1 MGVIMQKFNKPSNF
15 INRELSWLRFNTR
28 VLSEAQNENNP
39 LLERLKFIAI
49 YGTNLDEFYMVRVAG
64 LKRLYAGGITE
75 SGADRLTPKE
85 QLEEIRSY
93 LKAEKTKL
101 EECYLNIKEELKKV
115 GLFIKTYE
123 ETTKE
128 QKKEL
133 QNYFLNHLYPIVVPI
148 AVDATH
154 PFPHLNNL
162 SYVLALKLQSLD
174 NPNEIK
180 FGMTRI
186 SRMLPGFVKL
196 GGDTYVQT
204 DSIVA
209 EFTHELFPGFKVLS
223 WSAFRV
229 TRNADME
236 IEEEEADDFM
246 ALMTEGLKSRRKG
259 EIIRLEIGKT
269 DDLELKK
276 FITQYIKVT
285 PEDIYECLAPMNS
298 SILWEVVSSKSFA
311 KYTFANYTSKI
322 LPPLDL
328 DANIFSILDTQD
340 ILTFQPYESFD
351 PVVNFI
357 QSAAKDP
364 DVFSIR
370 MTLYRVGKNSP
381 IVKSLIEAAE
391 NGKQVTALVELKA
404 RFDEENNLHWARALE
419 SAGAHVIYGVP
430 GLKVHAKIALV
441 IKNIGKE
448 LKEYVHLSTGN
459 YNPSTAK
466 IYTDISYMTSKREF
480 TQDATRFFHN
490 LSGFSHK
497 SKLDTLL
504 AAPLQIKP
512 KILELI
518 EGETKRGSEGR
529 IILKANSIVDTD
541 VILALYKAS
550 SAGVKIDLII
560 RGICCLRPNIKG
572 ISDNIRVIS
581 IVGKYLEH
589 ARIYYFKHAKPQIYF
604 ASADLMPRNLE
615 RRVEL
620 MTPIFDENLAD
631 KLFGIISLQS
641 QDNTKAHELLENG
654 EYQKLTPK
662 DKEAT
667 INSQKILEDHTNTTY
682 SSLKQ
687 EEAEVKAKKLA
698 RRMFKES

>member
-497 SKLDTLL
+497 SKLNTLL

-654 EYQKLTPK
+654 EYQKLIPK

>member
-1 MGVIMQKFNKPSNF
+1 MSIQLKESSNF

-28 VLSEAQNENNP
+28 VLSEAQNPNNP

-64 LKRLYAGGITE
+64 LKRLYAARITE

-85 QLEEIRSY
+85 QLEEIRGY
-93 LKAEKTKL
+93 LKKEKKL
-101 EECYLNIKEELKKV
+101 LETCYFEIKESLNKL
-115 GLFIKTYE
+115 GLCIKTYK
-123 ETTKE
+123 ETNKE
-128 QKKEL
+128 QQKQL
-133 QNYFLNHLYPIVVPI
+133 QDYFMNHLYPIVVPI

-186 SRMLPGFVKL
+186 SRMLPGFIKL
-196 GGDTYVQT
+196 GDTYVLT
-204 DSIVA
+204 DSVVA
-209 EFTHELFPGFKVLS
+209 EFTSELFPGFSVLS
-223 WSAFRV
+223 WTAFRV

-236 IEEEEADDFM
+236 IEEEEGDDFM

-259 EIIRLEIGKT
+259 EIIRLEIAKT
-269 DDLELKK
+269 KDEELKR
-276 FITQYIKVT
+276 FITNYIPVSS
-285 PEDIYECLAPMNS
+285 EDIYECELPMNS
-298 SILWEVVSSKSFA
+298 NILWEIVGNKNFA
-311 KYTFANYTSKI
+311 QLTFPNYTPKI
-322 LPPLDL
+322 LPPLDPN
-328 DANIFSILDTQD
+328 ANIFSILDTQD
-340 ILTFQPYESFD
+340 VLSFQPYESFD

-381 IVKSLIEAAE
+381 IVKALIEAAE

-404 RFDEENNLHWARALE
+404 RFDEENNLHWAKALE
-419 SAGAHVIYGVP
+419 GAGAHVIYGVP

-441 IKNIGKE
+441 IKSIGKE
-448 LKEYVHLSTGN
+448 LREYVHLSTGN
-459 YNPSTAK
+459 YNTSSAK
-466 IYTDISYMTSKREF
+466 IYTDISYMTSKKEF
-480 TQDATRFFHN
+480 TQDATKFFHN

-497 SKLDTLL
+497 SRLNTLL

-512 KILELI
+512 KIIELI
-518 EGETKRGSEGR
+518 ENEGKKGSEGR

-541 VILALYKAS
+541 VIVALYKAS
-550 SAGVKIDLII
+550 NAGVKIDLIV
-560 RGICCLRPNIKG
+560 RGICCLKPKVKG
-572 ISDNIRVIS
+572 VSENIRVIS

-620 MTPIFDENLAD
+620 MTPVFEEALAE
-631 KLFGIISLQS
+631 KLFGIIRLQS
-641 QDNTKAHELLENG
+641 EDNTNAHELQEDG
-654 EYQKLTPK
+654 EYKKLVSNGK
-662 DKEAT
+662 N
-667 INSQKILEDHTNTTY
+667 INSQKILEDYTNTTY
-682 SSLKQ
+682 TSLKR
-687 EEAEVKAKKLA
+687 EEEEIKAKRLA
-698 RRMFKES
+698 RRMFRES

>member
-1 MGVIMQKFNKPSNF
+1 MSAFNKSANF

-28 VLSEAQNENNP
+28 VLSEAQDTKNP

-64 LKRLYAGGITE
+64 LKRLYSARITE
-75 SGADRLTPKE
+75 SGPDRLTPQE
-85 QLEEIRSY
+85 QLEHIRNY
-93 LKAEKTKL
+93 LKLEKKRVEACYFEIKNEL
-101 EECYLNIKEELKKV
+101 EKQ
-115 GLFIKTYE
+115 GLFIKSYQE
-123 ETTKE
+123 GSADEKKQLE
-128 QKKEL
+128 Q
-133 QNYFLNHLYPIVVPI
+133 YFLNHLYPIVVPI

-162 SYVLALKLQSLD
+162 SYVLAIKLQNIE

-180 FGMTRI
+180 FGMARI
-186 SRMLPGFVKL
+186 SRMLPGFVRL
-196 GGDTYVQT
+196 GDTYFYT

-209 EFTHELFPGFKVLS
+209 EFTSELFPGFKALS
-223 WSAFRV
+223 STAFRV

-236 IEEEEADDFM
+236 IEEEEGDDFM

-269 DDLELKK
+269 DDLELKN
-276 FITQYIKVT
+276 FIMQYIKVT
-285 PEDIYECLAPMNS
+285 PEDVYESEIPTNS
-298 SILWEVVSSKSFA
+298 NILWEIVGNKNFA
-311 KYTFANYTSKI
+311 KLTFPNYTSKI
-322 LPPLDL
+322 LPPLDAN
-328 DANIFSILDTQD
+328 ANIFSVLDSQD
-340 ILTFQPYESFD
+340 ILSFQPYESFD

-381 IVKSLIEAAE
+381 IVKALIEAAE

-441 IKNIGKE
+441 IKSVGKE

-480 TQDATRFFHN
+480 TQDATKFFHN

-497 SKLDTLL
+497 SKLKSLL

-518 EGETKRGSEGR
+518 ENETKHKEEGR
-529 IILKANSIVDTD
+529 IILKANSVVDTD

-550 SAGVKIDLII
+550 AAGVKIDLIV
-560 RGICCLRPNIKG
+560 RGICCLRPGIKG
-572 ISDNIRVIS
+572 VSENIRVVS

-589 ARIYYFKHAKPQIYF
+589 ARIYYFKHAKTPIYF

-620 MTPIFDENLAD
+620 MTPIYEEELAN
-631 KLFGIISLQS
+631 KLFSIIKIQS
-641 QDNTKAHELLENG
+641 EDNTKAHELKSDG
-654 EYQKLTPK
+654 EYIKLK
-662 DKEAT
+662 ASDNENS
-667 INSQKILEDHTNTTY
+667 INSQKMLEEHTDTMY
-682 SSLKQ
+682 FSLKKD
-687 EEAEVKAKKLA
+687 ENLRAKKLA
-698 RRMFKES
+698 NRMFKES

>member
-1 MGVIMQKFNKPSNF
+1 MSQGSLNKAANF

-28 VLSEAQNENNP
+28 VLSEAQDISNP

-64 LKRLYAGGITE
+64 LKRLYATGIIE
-75 SGADRLTPKE
+75 SGPDRLTPKD
-85 QLEEIRSY
+85 QLEQIRAY
-93 LKAEKTKL
+93 LKTEKKL
-101 EECYLNIKEELKKV
+101 LEACYFEIKEELAKL
-115 GLFIKTYE
+115 GLFIKTYGQGNKE
-123 ETTKE
+123 EK
-128 QKKEL
+128 QEL
-133 QNYFLNHLYPIVVPI
+133 QQYFLNHLYPIVVPI

-162 SYVLALKLQSLD
+162 SYVLALKLQNLD
-174 NPNEIK
+174 NPSEIK

-186 SRMLPGFVKL
+186 SRMLPGFVQL
-196 GGDTYVQT
+196 GDTYFCT

-209 EFTHELFPGFKVLS
+209 EFTNELFPGFKVLS
-223 WSAFRV
+223 WTAFRV
-229 TRNADME
+229 TRNADIE
-236 IEEEEADDFM
+236 IEEEEGDDFM

-269 DDLELKK
+269 EDLELKK
-276 FITQYIKVT
+276 FIAQYIQVT
-285 PEDIYECLAPMNS
+285 PEDIYECEVPMNS
-298 SILWEVVSSKSFA
+298 NILWEIVGNKNFA
-311 KYTFANYTSKI
+311 KLTFPSYTSKI
-322 LPPLDL
+322 LPPLDSN
-328 DANIFSILDTQD
+328 ANIFSVLDTQD
-340 ILTFQPYESFD
+340 ILSLQPYESFD

-381 IVKSLIEAAE
+381 IVKALIEAAE

-441 IKNIGKE
+441 IKSIGNE
-448 LKEYVHLSTGN
+448 LHEYVHLSTGN

-466 IYTDISYMTSKREF
+466 IYTDISYMTSKRAF
-480 TQDATRFFHN
+480 TQDATKFFHN

-497 SKLDTLL
+497 SKLNILL

-512 KILELI
+512 KILALI
-518 EGETKRGSEGR
+518 ENEAKMGSEGR
-529 IILKANSIVDTD
+529 IILKANSVVDTD

-550 SAGVKIDLII
+550 NAGVKIDLIV
-560 RGICCLRPNIKG
+560 RGICCLRPGIKG
-572 ISDNIRVIS
+572 VSENIRVVS

-589 ARIYYFKHAKPQIYF
+589 ARIYYFKHAEVPIYF

-620 MTPIFDENLAD
+620 MTPIFDDELAN
-631 KLFGIISLQS
+631 KLFGVIKIQS
-641 QDNTKAHELLENG
+641 EDNAKAHELDSKG
-654 EYQKLTPK
+654 EYVKLAPK
-662 DKEAT
+662 DNEKL
-667 INSQKILEDHTNTTY
+667 INSQKILEEHTSALY

-687 EEAEVKAKKLA
+687 EKQAIKAKRLA
-698 RRMFKES
+698 GRMLKES

>member
-1 MGVIMQKFNKPSNF
+1 MSIQLKESSNF

-28 VLSEAQNENNP
+28 VLSEAQNPNNP

-64 LKRLYAGGITE
+64 LKRLYAARITE
-75 SGADRLTPKE
+75 SGADKLTPKE
-85 QLEEIRSY
+85 QLEEIRGY
-93 LKAEKTKL
+93 LKKEKKL
-101 EECYLNIKEELKKV
+101 LETCYFEIKESLNKL
-115 GLFIKTYE
+115 GLCIKTYK
-123 ETTKE
+123 ETNKE
-128 QKKEL
+128 QQKQL
-133 QNYFLNHLYPIVVPI
+133 QDYFMNHLYPIVVPI

-186 SRMLPGFVKL
+186 SRMLPGFIKL
-196 GGDTYVQT
+196 GDTYVLT
-204 DSIVA
+204 DSVVA
-209 EFTHELFPGFKVLS
+209 EFTSELFPGFSVLS
-223 WSAFRV
+223 WTAFRV

-236 IEEEEADDFM
+236 IEEEEGDDFM

-259 EIIRLEIGKT
+259 EIIRLEIAKT
-269 DDLELKK
+269 KDEELKR
-276 FITQYIKVT
+276 FITNYIPVSS
-285 PEDIYECLAPMNS
+285 EDIYECELPMNS
-298 SILWEVVSSKSFA
+298 NILWEIVGNKNFA
-311 KYTFANYTSKI
+311 QLTFPNYTPKI
-322 LPPLDL
+322 LPPLDPN
-328 DANIFSILDTQD
+328 ANIFSILDTQD
-340 ILTFQPYESFD
+340 VLSFQPYESFD

-381 IVKSLIEAAE
+381 IVKALIEAAE

-404 RFDEENNLHWARALE
+404 RFDEENNLHWAKALE
-419 SAGAHVIYGVP
+419 GAGAHVIYGVP

-441 IKNIGKE
+441 IKSIGKE
-448 LKEYVHLSTGN
+448 LREYVHLSTGN
-459 YNPSTAK
+459 YNTSSAK
-466 IYTDISYMTSKREF
+466 IYTDISYMTSKKEF
-480 TQDATRFFHN
+480 TQDATKFFHN

-497 SKLDTLL
+497 SRLNTLL

-512 KILELI
+512 KIIELI
-518 EGETKRGSEGR
+518 ENEAKKGSEGR

-541 VILALYKAS
+541 VIVALYKAS
-550 SAGVKIDLII
+550 NAGVKIDLIV
-560 RGICCLRPNIKG
+560 RGICCLKPKVKG
-572 ISDNIRVIS
+572 VSENIRVIS

-620 MTPIFDENLAD
+620 MTPVFEEALAE
-631 KLFGIISLQS
+631 KLFGIIRLQS
-641 QDNTKAHELLENG
+641 EDNTNAHELQEDG
-654 EYQKLTPK
+654 EYKKLVSNGK
-662 DKEAT
+662 N
-667 INSQKILEDHTNTTY
+667 INSQKILEDYTNTTY
-682 SSLKQ
+682 TSLKR
-687 EEAEVKAKKLA
+687 EEEEIKAKRLA
-698 RRMFKES
+698 RRMFRES

>member
-1 MGVIMQKFNKPSNF
+1 MSIQLKESSNF

-28 VLSEAQNENNP
+28 VLSEAQNPNNP

-64 LKRLYAGGITE
+64 LKRLYAARITE

-85 QLEEIRSY
+85 QLEEIRGY
-93 LKAEKTKL
+93 LKKEKKL
-101 EECYLNIKEELKKV
+101 LETCYFEIKESLNKL
-115 GLFIKTYE
+115 GLCIKTYK
-123 ETTKE
+123 ETNKE
-128 QKKEL
+128 QQKQL
-133 QNYFLNHLYPIVVPI
+133 QDYFMNHLYPIVVPI

-186 SRMLPGFVKL
+186 SRMLPGFIKL
-196 GGDTYVQT
+196 GDTYVLT
-204 DSIVA
+204 DSVVA
-209 EFTHELFPGFKVLS
+209 EFTSELFPGFSVLS
-223 WSAFRV
+223 WTAFRV

-236 IEEEEADDFM
+236 IEEEEGDDFM

-259 EIIRLEIGKT
+259 EIIRLEIAKT
-269 DDLELKK
+269 KDEELKR
-276 FITQYIKVT
+276 FITNYIPVSS
-285 PEDIYECLAPMNS
+285 EDIYECELPMNS
-298 SILWEVVSSKSFA
+298 NILWEIVGNKNFA
-311 KYTFANYTSKI
+311 QLTFPNYTPKI
-322 LPPLDL
+322 LPPLDPN
-328 DANIFSILDTQD
+328 ANIFSILDTQD
-340 ILTFQPYESFD
+340 VLSFQPYESFD

-381 IVKSLIEAAE
+381 IVKALIEAAE

-404 RFDEENNLHWARALE
+404 RFDEENNLHWAKALE
-419 SAGAHVIYGVP
+419 GAGAHVIYGVP

-441 IKNIGKE
+441 IKSIGKE
-448 LKEYVHLSTGN
+448 LREYVHLSTGN
-459 YNPSTAK
+459 YNTSSAK
-466 IYTDISYMTSKREF
+466 IYTDISYMTSKKEF
-480 TQDATRFFHN
+480 TQDATKFFHN

-497 SKLDTLL
+497 SRLNTLL

-512 KILELI
+512 KIIELI
-518 EGETKRGSEGR
+518 ENEAKKGSEGR

-541 VILALYKAS
+541 VIVALYKAS
-550 SAGVKIDLII
+550 NAGVKIDLIV
-560 RGICCLRPNIKG
+560 RGICCLKPKVKG
-572 ISDNIRVIS
+572 VSENIRVIS

-620 MTPIFDENLAD
+620 MTPVFEEALAE
-631 KLFGIISLQS
+631 KLFGIIRLQS
-641 QDNTKAHELLENG
+641 EDNTNAHELQEDG
-654 EYQKLTPK
+654 EYKKLVSNGK
-662 DKEAT
+662 N
-667 INSQKILEDHTNTTY
+667 INSQKILEDYTNTTY
-682 SSLKQ
+682 ASLKR
-687 EEAEVKAKKLA
+687 EEEEIKAKRLA
-698 RRMFKES
+698 RRMFRES

>member
-1 MGVIMQKFNKPSNF
+1 MSIQLKESSNF

-28 VLSEAQNENNP
+28 VLSEAQNPNNP

-64 LKRLYAGGITE
+64 LKRLYAARITE

-85 QLEEIRSY
+85 QLEEIRGY
-93 LKAEKTKL
+93 LKKEKKL
-101 EECYLNIKEELKKV
+101 LETCYFEIKESLNKL
-115 GLFIKTYE
+115 GLCIKTYK
-123 ETTKE
+123 ETNKE
-128 QKKEL
+128 QQKQL
-133 QNYFLNHLYPIVVPI
+133 QDYFMNHLYPIVVPI

-186 SRMLPGFVKL
+186 SRMLPGFIKL
-196 GGDTYVQT
+196 GDTYVLT
-204 DSIVA
+204 DSVVA
-209 EFTHELFPGFKVLS
+209 EFTSELFPGFSVLS
-223 WSAFRV
+223 WTAFRV

-236 IEEEEADDFM
+236 IEEEEGDDFM

-259 EIIRLEIGKT
+259 EIIRLEIAKT
-269 DDLELKK
+269 KDEELKR
-276 FITQYIKVT
+276 FITNYIPVSS
-285 PEDIYECLAPMNS
+285 EDIYECELPMNS
-298 SILWEVVSSKSFA
+298 NILWEIVGNKNFA
-311 KYTFANYTSKI
+311 QLTFPNYTPKI
-322 LPPLDL
+322 LPPLDPN
-328 DANIFSILDTQD
+328 ANIFSILDTQD
-340 ILTFQPYESFD
+340 VLSFQPYESFD

-381 IVKSLIEAAE
+381 IVKALIEAAE

-404 RFDEENNLHWARALE
+404 RFDEENNLHWAKALE
-419 SAGAHVIYGVP
+419 GAGAHVIYGVP

-441 IKNIGKE
+441 IKSIGKE
-448 LKEYVHLSTGN
+448 LREYVHLSTGN
-459 YNPSTAK
+459 YNTSSAK
-466 IYTDISYMTSKREF
+466 IYTDISYMTSKKEF
-480 TQDATRFFHN
+480 TQDATKFFHN

-497 SKLDTLL
+497 SRLNTLL

-512 KILELI
+512 KIIELI
-518 EGETKRGSEGR
+518 ENEAKKGSEGR

-541 VILALYKAS
+541 VIVALYKAS
-550 SAGVKIDLII
+550 NAGVKIDLIV
-560 RGICCLRPNIKG
+560 RGICCLKPKVKG
-572 ISDNIRVIS
+572 VSENIRVIS

-620 MTPIFDENLAD
+620 MTPVFEEALAE
-631 KLFGIISLQS
+631 KLFGIIRLQS
-641 QDNTKAHELLENG
+641 EDNTNAHELQEDG
-654 EYQKLTPK
+654 EYKKLVSNGK
-662 DKEAT
+662 N
-667 INSQKILEDHTNTTY
+667 INSQKILEDYTNTTY
-682 SSLKQ
+682 TSLKR
-687 EEAEVKAKKLA
+687 EEEEIKAKRLA
-698 RRMFKES
+698 RRMFRES

>member
-1 MGVIMQKFNKPSNF
+1 MSIQLKESSNF

-28 VLSEAQNENNP
+28 VLSEAQNPNNP

-64 LKRLYAGGITE
+64 LKRLYAARITE

-85 QLEEIRSY
+85 QLEEIRGY
-93 LKAEKTKL
+93 LKKEKKL
-101 EECYLNIKEELKKV
+101 LETCYFEIKESLNKL
-115 GLFIKTYE
+115 GLCIKTYK
-123 ETTKE
+123 ETNKE
-128 QKKEL
+128 QQKQL
-133 QNYFLNHLYPIVVPI
+133 QDYFMNHLYPIVVPI

-186 SRMLPGFVKL
+186 SRMLPGFIKL
-196 GGDTYVQT
+196 GDTYVLT
-204 DSIVA
+204 DSVVA
-209 EFTHELFPGFKVLS
+209 EFTSELFPGFSVLS
-223 WSAFRV
+223 WTAFRV

-236 IEEEEADDFM
+236 IEEEEGDDFM

-259 EIIRLEIGKT
+259 EIIRLEIAKT
-269 DDLELKK
+269 KDEELKR
-276 FITQYIKVT
+276 FITNYIPVSS
-285 PEDIYECLAPMNS
+285 EDIYECELPMNS
-298 SILWEVVSSKSFA
+298 NILWEIVGNKNFA
-311 KYTFANYTSKI
+311 QLTFPNYTPKI
-322 LPPLDL
+322 LPPLDPN
-328 DANIFSILDTQD
+328 ANIFSILDTQD
-340 ILTFQPYESFD
+340 VLSFQPYESFD

-381 IVKSLIEAAE
+381 IVKALIEAAE

-404 RFDEENNLHWARALE
+404 RFDEENNLHWAKALE
-419 SAGAHVIYGVP
+419 GAGAHVIYGVP

-441 IKNIGKE
+441 IKSIGKE
-448 LKEYVHLSTGN
+448 LREYVHLSTGN
-459 YNPSTAK
+459 YNTSSAK
-466 IYTDISYMTSKREF
+466 IYTDISYMTSKKEF
-480 TQDATRFFHN
+480 TQDATKFFHN

-497 SKLDTLL
+497 SRLNTLL

-512 KILELI
+512 KIIELI
-518 EGETKRGSEGR
+518 ENEAKKGSEGR

-541 VILALYKAS
+541 VIVALYKAS
-550 SAGVKIDLII
+550 NAGVKIDLIV
-560 RGICCLRPNIKG
+560 RGICCLKPKVKG
-572 ISDNIRVIS
+572 VSENIRVIS

-620 MTPIFDENLAD
+620 MTPVFEEVLAE
-631 KLFGIISLQS
+631 KLFGIIRLQS
-641 QDNTKAHELLENG
+641 EDNTNAHELQEDG
-654 EYQKLTPK
+654 EYKKLVSNGK
-662 DKEAT
+662 N
-667 INSQKILEDHTNTTY
+667 INSQKILEDYTNTTY
-682 SSLKQ
+682 TSLKR
-687 EEAEVKAKKLA
+687 EEEEIKAKRLA
-698 RRMFKES
+698 RRMFRES

>member
-1 MGVIMQKFNKPSNF
+1 MSNNTLNKSANF

-28 VLSEAQNENNP
+28 VLSEAQDSNNP

-64 LKRLYAGGITE
+64 LKRLYSARITE
-75 SGADRLTPKE
+75 SGPDRLTPKE
-85 QLEEIRSY
+85 QLDEIRNY
-93 LKAEKTKL
+93 LKLEKQRL
-101 EECYLNIKEELKKV
+101 EACYFEIKEELGKL
-115 GLFIKTYE
+115 GLHIKTYAQGNKQE
-123 ETTKE
+123 KAELKE
-128 QKKEL
+128 
-133 QNYFLNHLYPIVVPI
+133 YFINHLYPIVVPI

-162 SYVLALKLQSLD
+162 SYVLALKLQNID
-174 NPNEIK
+174 NPSEIK

-186 SRMLPGFVKL
+186 SRMLPGFVRL
-196 GGDTYVQT
+196 GDTYFHT

-209 EFTHELFPGFKVLS
+209 EFTNELFPGFKVLS
-223 WSAFRV
+223 WTSFRV

-236 IEEEEADDFM
+236 IEEEEGDDFM

-259 EIIRLEIGKT
+259 EIIRLEISKT
-269 DDLELKK
+269 NDLELKK
-276 FITQYIKVT
+276 FIEQYIRVT
-285 PEDIYECLAPMNS
+285 PEDIYECEVPMNS
-298 SILWEVVSSKSFA
+298 NILWEIVGNKNFA
-311 KYTFANYTSKI
+311 KLTFPNYTSKV
-322 LPPLDL
+322 LPPLDSN
-328 DANIFSILDTQD
+328 ANIFSVLDSQD
-340 ILTFQPYESFD
+340 ILSFQPYESFD

-381 IVKSLIEAAE
+381 IVKALIEAAE

-441 IKNIGKE
+441 IKSIGNE
-448 LKEYVHLSTGN
+448 LREYVHLSTGN

-480 TQDATRFFHN
+480 TQDATKLFHN

-497 SKLDTLL
+497 SKLNTLL
-504 AAPLQIKP
+504 AAPMQIKP

-518 EGETKRGSEGR
+518 DNEIKMGSEGH
-529 IILKANSIVDTD
+529 IILKANSVVDTD

-550 SAGVKIDLII
+550 NAGVKVDLIV
-560 RGICCLRPNIKG
+560 RGICCLRPGIKG
-572 ISDNIRVIS
+572 VSENIRVIS

-589 ARIYYFKHAKPQIYF
+589 ARIYYFKHSEVPIYF

-620 MTPIFDENLAD
+620 MTPVFEEELAN
-631 KLFGIISLQS
+631 KLFNIIKIQS
-641 QDNTKAHELLENG
+641 EDNAKAHELGVDG
-654 EYQKLTPK
+654 EYKKLSA
-662 DKEAT
+662 KEGEKP
-667 INSQKILEDHTNTTY
+667 INSQKMLEENTNTLYT
-682 SSLKQ
+682 SLKR
-687 EEAEVKAKKLA
+687 EEKAVKAKKLA
-698 RRMFKES
+698 SKMFKES

>member
-1 MGVIMQKFNKPSNF
+1 MAPNTFNKPANF

-28 VLSEAQNENNP
+28 VLSEAQDSNNP

-64 LKRLYAGGITE
+64 LKRLYSARITE
-75 SGADRLTPKE
+75 SGPDRLTPKE
-85 QLEEIRSY
+85 QLDEIRSY
-93 LKAEKTKL
+93 LKLEKQRLEACYFEIKDELSKL
-101 EECYLNIKEELKKV
+101 
-115 GLFIKTYE
+115 GLCIKTYNE
-123 ETTKE
+123 ADKN

-133 QNYFLNHLYPIVVPI
+133 REYFVNHLYPIVVPI

-162 SYVLALKLQSLD
+162 SYVLALKLQSID
-174 NPNEIK
+174 NPSEIK

-186 SRMLPGFVKL
+186 SRMLPGFVRL
-196 GGDTYVQT
+196 GDTYFHT

-209 EFTHELFPGFKVLS
+209 EFTNELFPGFKVMS
-223 WSAFRV
+223 WTSFRV

-236 IEEEEADDFM
+236 IEEEEGDDFM

-259 EIIRLEIGKT
+259 EIIRLEIRKT
-269 DDLELKK
+269 DDLELKN
-276 FITQYIKVT
+276 FVEQYIKVT
-285 PEDIYECLAPMNS
+285 PEDIYECEAPMNS
-298 SILWEVVSSKSFA
+298 NILWEIVGNKNFA
-311 KYTFANYTSKI
+311 KLTFPSYTSKI
-322 LPPLDL
+322 LPPLDSN
-328 DANIFSILDTQD
+328 ANIFSVLDSQD
-340 ILTFQPYESFD
+340 ILSFQPYESFD

-381 IVKSLIEAAE
+381 IVKALIEAAE

-441 IKNIGKE
+441 IKSIGRE
-448 LKEYVHLSTGN
+448 LREYVHLSTGN

-480 TQDATRFFHN
+480 TQDATKFFHN

-497 SKLDTLL
+497 SKLNTLL

-518 EGETKRGSEGR
+518 ENETKAGKDGR
-529 IILKANSIVDTD
+529 IILKANSIVDAD

-550 SAGVKIDLII
+550 AAGVKIDLIV
-560 RGICCLRPNIKG
+560 RGICCLRPGVKG
-572 ISDNIRVIS
+572 VSENIRVIS

-589 ARIYYFKHAKPQIYF
+589 ARIYYFKHAKVQIYF

-620 MTPIFDENLAD
+620 MTPIFEDNLAD
-631 KLFGIISLQS
+631 KLFGIIKIQS
-641 QDNTKAHELLENG
+641 EDNAKAHELQSDG
-654 EYQKLTPK
+654 EYIKLAPK
-662 DKEAT
+662 EGEKPT
-667 INSQKILEDHTNTTY
+667 NSQKMLEDHTNTLY
-682 SSLKQ
+682 ASLKR
-687 EEAEVKAKKLA
+687 EAEEVKAKKLA
-698 RRMFKES
+698 KRMLKES

>member
-1 MGVIMQKFNKPSNF
+1 MSQIALNKPANF

-28 VLSEAQNENNP
+28 VLSEAQDVNNP

-64 LKRLYAGGITE
+64 LKRLYSARITE
-75 SGADRLTPKE
+75 SGPDRLTPRE
-85 QLEEIRSY
+85 QLEQIRDY
-93 LKAEKTKL
+93 LRAEKKRV
-101 EECYLNIKEELKKV
+101 EACYFAIKTELSKA
-115 GLFIKTYE
+115 GLHIKTYA
-123 ETTKE
+123 
-128 QKKEL
+128 QGNKKEKQEL
-133 QNYFLNHLYPIVVPI
+133 QQYFLNHLYPIVVPI

-162 SYVLALKLQSLD
+162 TYVLALKLQNLE
-174 NPNEIK
+174 NPSEIK

-186 SRMLPGFVKL
+186 SRMLPGFVRL
-196 GGDTYVQT
+196 GDTYFCT

-209 EFTHELFPGFKVLS
+209 EFTNELFPGFKVLS

-236 IEEEEADDFM
+236 IEEEEGDDFM

-269 DDLELKK
+269 DDLELKN
-276 FITQYIKVT
+276 FITQYIQVT
-285 PEDIYECLAPMNS
+285 PEDIYECEIPMNS
-298 SILWEVVSSKSFA
+298 NILWEIVGNKNFA
-311 KYTFANYTSKI
+311 KLTFPSYTPKI
-322 LPPLDL
+322 LPPLDSN
-328 DANIFSILDTQD
+328 ANLFSLLDTQD
-340 ILTFQPYESFD
+340 TLSFQPYESFD

-381 IVKSLIEAAE
+381 IVKALIEAAE

-441 IKNIGKE
+441 IKSIGKE
-448 LKEYVHLSTGN
+448 LREYVHLSTGN

-466 IYTDISYMTSKREF
+466 IYTDISYMTSKRAF
-480 TQDATRFFHN
+480 TQDATKFFHN

-497 SKLDTLL
+497 SKLNVLL

-512 KILELI
+512 KILNLI
-518 EGETKRGSEGR
+518 HNEAKMGSEGR

-550 SAGVKIDLII
+550 NAGVKIDLII
-560 RGICCLRPNIKG
+560 RGICCLRPG
-572 ISDNIRVIS
+572 ITGVSENIRVIS

-589 ARIYYFKHAKPQIYF
+589 ARIYYFKHAEVPIYF

-620 MTPIFDENLAD
+620 MTPIFDD
-631 KLFGIISLQS
+631 KLANKLFRILNIQNE
-641 QDNTKAHELLENG
+641 DNAKAHILKNNG
-654 EYQKLTPK
+654 EYIKLTPK
-662 DKEAT
+662 DNEKAL
-667 INSQKILEDHTNTTY
+667 NSQKMLEEHTNTLY

-687 EEAEVKAKKLA
+687 EERAVQAKKLA
-698 RRMFKES
+698 NRMFKES